1 MNDRWYLVKLKYCDN
16 FKKQKAFDY
25 ITFKKDCEYL
35 IREYDSTSCFSGGKF
50 PYVEHQMYIDTP
62 MVKLVLDID
71 DNTLRQFQ
79 SIKIIEDDFV
89 ILNKQKDVG
98 FTDIDGNYIIPT
110 QNNSDYI
117 IMYRNK
123 YLGRFKTKKDAVNH
137 VKRLIE
143 KHTLIFS

>member
-1 MNDRWYLVKLKYCDN
+1 
-16 FKKQKAFDY
+16 
-25 ITFKKDCEYL
+25 
-35 IREYDSTSCFSGGKF
+35 
-50 PYVEHQMYIDTP
+50 MY
-62 MVKLVLDID
+62 
-71 DNTLRQFQ
+71 
-79 SIKIIEDDFV
+79 
-89 ILNKQKDVG
+89 KQKDVG